1 MSEDT
6 IRNDKKFMNTTR
18 KKYNY
23 KWTAVNI
30 RPDTKA
36 LLLQLCKAMGN
47 EYQELPQSTVLDV
60 LINERIQQLEK

>member
-1 MSEDT
+1 
-6 IRNDKKFMNTTR
+6 MNTTP
-18 KKYNY
+18 KKYDY
-23 KWTAVNI
+23 HWTTVNI